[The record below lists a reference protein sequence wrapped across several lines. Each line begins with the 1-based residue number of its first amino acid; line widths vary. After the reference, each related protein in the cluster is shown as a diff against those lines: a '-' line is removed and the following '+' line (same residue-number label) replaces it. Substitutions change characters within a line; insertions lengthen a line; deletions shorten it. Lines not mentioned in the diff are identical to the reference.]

1 VSFVSDKPIDKLNE
15 NELDEFEDV
24 FSSSDFDVLENSD
37 STPYEDDFSDED
49 IPDFSG
55 LMKPRPALTTSE
67 LLDEFGKS
75 SPKPAVKRKSQ
86 DIQYDDINQIYAQY
100 IPEKKKKK
108 GHHPVRNAFIVV
120 LCLFIAL
127 SSVFGYLAINKL
139 NGILSSAKQGAELV
153 ENIYIKDEFLY
164 SNSMQTSILLIGLD
178 ATDNKADAD
187 SITMLTM
194 DHKNGEFKLTVFLP
208 DTYIQIANES
218 AKTLSEMY
226 SLKGV
231 QGLVDA
237 LELNFKVNIPHYI
250 IFDHASIKPIVDNLG
265 GISIKI
271 TPVES
276 EQIGLNVS
284 DNLILNGDDA
294 TKLLNGEEGTSANTA
309 VAQRKVLS
317 AIVKK
322 VISQE
327 LKDFAKAVEGI
338 APHITTNISSGKLK
352 NLFLDTIEY
361 ETMNYVVCDM
371 QVPADGNLY
380 YDSIDGVGN
389 CTLTDINQCSK
400 ALKDFLMQKQH

>member
-1 VSFVSDKPIDKLNE
+1 
-15 NELDEFEDV
+15 
-24 FSSSDFDVLENSD
+24 
-37 STPYEDDFSDED
+37 
-49 IPDFSG
+49 
-55 LMKPRPALTTSE
+55 
-67 LLDEFGKS
+67 
-75 SPKPAVKRKSQ
+75 
-86 DIQYDDINQIYAQY
+86 
-100 IPEKKKKK
+100 
-108 GHHPVRNAFIVV
+108 
-120 LCLFIAL
+120 
-127 SSVFGYLAINKL
+127 
-139 NGILSSAKQGAELV
+139 
-153 ENIYIKDEFLY
+153 
-164 SNSMQTSILLIGLD
+164 
-178 ATDNKADAD
+178 
-187 SITMLTM
+187 
-194 DHKNGEFKLTVFLP
+194 
-208 DTYIQIANES
+208 
-218 AKTLSEMY
+218 MY